1 MLAKSHYLENKI
13 ADFLYRGQAL
23 TPPATYYVALF
34 TCTNG
39 IIARSTAYAVGKT
52 VVAMTS
58 DGTYHLYSCTSAGTS
73 SSTAVTYPGVSG
85 EVITDG
91 TATFTEQTNAV
102 KAGTALVEPT
112 GGAYARVAVTPSL
125 TNFSGT
131 QGTGT
136 TAVSSGTTG
145 FTANNAQI
153 NFVTTTANWATA
165 PAMVWASG
173 TYDAA
178 TGGNLYHVSTIS
190 VPVSIGT
197 GVQPYIAASAL
208 KIYEQ

>member
-13 ADFLYRGQAL
+13 ADFLYRGQTF

-39 IIARSTAYAVGKT
+39 IVARSTAYALNNT
-52 VVAMTS
+52 VVVMTG
-58 DGTYHLYSCTSAGTS
+58 DGTYHLYAVTTAGT
-73 SSTAVTYPGVSG
+73 TAAAAPSYPGVVG

-91 TATFTEQTNAV
+91 TATLTEQTAAV
-102 KAGTALVEPT
+102 KAGTATVEPT
-112 GGAYARVAVTPSL
+112 GGGYARVAVTPSL
-125 TNFSGT
+125 ANFAGT
-131 QGTGT
+131 QGAGTTVASTGT
-136 TAVSSGTTG
+136 SGETS
-145 FTANNAQI
+145 NNAQI
-153 NFVTTTANWATA
+153 TFTTTTADWATS

-178 TGGNLYHVSTIS
+178 TAGNLFHISTAAT
-190 VPVSIGT
+190 PVNVGT
-197 GVQPYIAASAL
+197 GVQPYIAAGSL